1 MYKISPENICV
12 IENKFLI
19 NSYTPIGTIT
29 PPTLL
34 NHNMHQHS
42 DTINTTN
49 TQALP
54 KLKGS
59 IITNNN
65 SKL

>member
-1 MYKISPENICV
+1 
-12 IENKFLI
+12 
-19 NSYTPIGTIT
+19 
-29 PPTLL
+29 
-34 NHNMHQHS
+34 MHQHS
-42 DTINTTN
+42 NTINTTS

-54 KLKGS
+54 TLKGS